1 MAHGPAAGAQGAG
14 IQVTAQRKLV
24 LVLWP
29 PIFSSLLGWWP
40 EDQQQVMLDLVSRF
54 K

>member
-14 IQVTAQRKLV
+14 IQFQLSVALA

-29 PIFSSLLGWWP
+29 PIFSSLLSWWP
-40 EDQQQVMLDLVSRF
+40 GDQQQDLVSRF
-54 K
+54 R